1 MVHTLESVCG
11 IENTKGEN
19 TEISPAFCFLQAESG
34 IISEKNCPN
43 LELAAAGNAILL
55 V

>member
-11 IENTKGEN
+11 IENTNGEN

-34 IISEKNCPN
+34 IISEKNCPISKVI
-43 LELAAAGNAILL
+43 AFAGGS
-55 V
+55 